1 MRGVYERNPQ
11 MGDPASLE
19 PQITQTSQNVGRLGG
34 QLTKY
39 ESWLA
44 EAFRG
49 DDSTN
54 TAVNNNQYCSMSADP
69 SQNIYSEFDEDFDE
83 DVETPIGKATALY
96 TFQGSSQGTVS
107 ITEGEQLSVMESDKG
122 DGWMRVLRANGDEG
136 YIPSSYV
143 KF

>member
-19 PQITQTSQNVGRLGG
+19 PQITQTSQNVGRLRG

-49 DDSTN
+49 EDSTN
-54 TAVNNNQYCSMSADP
+54 TAVNNNQHCSMSTDP

-107 ITEGEQLSVMESDKG
+107 ITSVSPGPSQGTVSITSVSVSRFQSG
-122 DGWMRVLRANGDEG
+122 DSVYN
-136 YIPSSYV
+136 
-143 KF
+143 